1 MTTWHAGI
9 FGRPKITNYKSH
21 KNDQLPC
28 STGTPSISSVT
39 LKIPLLPGVTT
50 TSSPRKGA
58 DFQWFWHCGFELT
71 SVPALVLR
79 HCNGLNIQSQEPL
92 AALALIPLQVRLA
105 RVNQTCCL
113 SVTVLGEKT
122 SRYITMML
130 AKQTQRLK
138 LLRSCSLLAWKWH
151 THDVAC
157 SWGIFSLFVLEGWI
171 PWADTK
177 AYLPKESS
185 QSVAIPSLVTRQ
197 ATLRCCEGL
206 TPRPNQG
213 TQHWQWEGDRL
224 ARTPWHCSWTPRPNA
239 EKLDWTENFN
249 QEIGNLHN

>member
-1 MTTWHAGI
+1 MGSVGNQVLQTLAETRSDHLARWN
-9 FGRPKITNYKSH
+9 FWKVKDFNYKSH

-105 RVNQTCCL
+105 RVNQTC
-113 SVTVLGEKT
+113 
-122 SRYITMML
+122 
-130 AKQTQRLK
+130 
-138 LLRSCSLLAWKWH
+138 LLVGNSTWWEDKSLQY
-151 THDVAC
+151 HDV
-157 SWGIFSLFVLEGWI
+157 G
-171 PWADTK
+171 
-177 AYLPKESS
+177 
-185 QSVAIPSLVTRQ
+185 
-197 ATLRCCEGL
+197 
-206 TPRPNQG
+206 
-213 TQHWQWEGDRL
+213 
-224 ARTPWHCSWTPRPNA
+224 
-239 EKLDWTENFN
+239 
-249 QEIGNLHN
+249 